1 MKILILLS
9 LIISIF
15 TFNLRQAK
23 QSYDSYVM
31 AIQWSNGFCKLHNCQ
46 EKADNVDKNTFT
58 IHGLWPSLKNGK
70 MMRSCTFGIEVY
82 EDDSLLF
89 DDLRKNWPSLQ
100 GSNEDFWK
108 HELNKH
114 GYCMMEEYGWEDYEE
129 YFQFVLDLFVKEY
142 KNLFNKIF
150 PDLERTTINI
160 SYDDLKEK
168 IQKIIPD
175 ATFKMKCKSDYI
187 TEFHFYLTK
196 EFKPSVN
203 SRFSNSCKFGKLVFK

>member
-23 QSYDSYVM
+23 QSYDSYVL

-82 EDDSLLF
+82 EDDSLLY

-100 GSNEDFWK
+100 GSNEDFWE

-168 IQKIIPD
+168 IQNIIPY

-187 TEFHFYLTK
+187 TEFHFFLTK